1 MSDSVD
7 RVFVHALNTVK
18 KIPRAGSVRP
28 PPADRLKLYGL
39 YKQSME
45 GDVAGVMDR
54 PMGSGGE
61 ADADREK
68 WDAWNQHKGL
78 SKTEAK
84 RRYIPT
90 LIDTMHKYAS
100 ATPDA
105 RELVSELEF
114 IWDQIKSNIPS
125 SSASSPI
132 QPHSVPPQNP
142 PTYQSISGDREPRM
156 NILSPTSEAPGG
168 EEDDHEEDEFDDALS
183 DVDGKEIDERPDG
196 GLKSSPPLQRPGEM
210 PRNHK
215 WRRRVEQA
223 LAKVTAEVA
232 ALREQIETRRA
243 HKARKR
249 RSLRAWI
256 LWTLWFVFKHIIF
269 DAVLLGLLL
278 LRMRGRKDR
287 GVEQALK
294 MIFRSV
300 RESLRRVRR

>member
-45 GDVAGVMDR
+45 GDVARVMDR
-54 PMGSGGE
+54 PMGNGGE

-114 IWDQIKSNIPS
+114 IWDQIKSNVPS

-132 QPHSVPPQNP
+132 QPHSVPSQNP
-142 PTYQSISGDREPRM
+142 PTYQSISGERGPQMDV
-156 NILSPTSEAPGG
+156 LSPASEPPEG
-168 EEDDHEEDEFDDALS
+168 EDDHEVDEFDDALS
-183 DVDGKEIDERPDG
+183 DVDGRETEERDDG
-196 GLKSSPPLQRPGEM
+196 ELKSGPPLQRRGETQ
-210 PRNHK
+210 RNHK

-223 LAKVTAEVA
+223 LTKVTAEVA
-232 ALREQIETRRA
+232 ALREQIEMRKA

-256 LWTLWFVFKHIIF
+256 VWVFWFISKHIIF

-278 LRMRGRKDR
+278 LWMRVRRDR
-287 GVEQALK
+287 RLAQALK
-294 MIFRSV
+294 MVFGSI
-300 RESLRRVRR
+300 RESLRRVQR